1 MSKKSCSILI
11 VCMGNICRSPT
22 AEAVF
27 RAKAAQLGV
36 NVRVDSAG
44 TIAYHQGEGP
54 DSRAQSAGKQR
65 GYSFAGMRARQVSD
79 QDFVDFDWILAAD
92 QDNLTYLRQHC
103 PTAYHYKLD
112 LLLAKAGMEERE
124 IPDPYY
130 GSDSG
135 FEHVLDLLEEAAE
148 RLLPTL

>member
-92 QDNLTYLRQHC
+92 QDNLIYLRQHC

-112 LLLAKAGMEERE
+112 LLLAKAGMEEQE

-135 FEHVLDLLEEAAE
+135 FKHVLDLLEDAAE